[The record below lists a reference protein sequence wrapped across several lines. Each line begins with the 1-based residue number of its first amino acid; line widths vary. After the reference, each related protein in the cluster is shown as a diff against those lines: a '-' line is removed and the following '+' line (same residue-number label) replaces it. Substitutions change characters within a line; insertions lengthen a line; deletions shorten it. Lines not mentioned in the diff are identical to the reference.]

1 MNKVWMLYIT
11 FGVCGFP
18 LGDFVCVL
26 SIYSILHDSLCFPA
40 KLKKGSS
47 KSMTNWCRKAV
58 LRCLAKL
65 VDQRVIWDNVTL
77 WSWWWVWY
85 TNADIFNLMSLSH
98 YSITLNSTDFVS
110 AMQLEMT
117 IRKIS
122 IKDTLGRVVACEK
135 SQVLL
140 SLFSFWPAELSWVV
154 AQAAQSIRAAVLRAV
169 KAPHCDGKGMAST
182 SGSLVNGLFPYLLSN
197 PPDLWRWELS
207 VDEKAV
213 MRCWHLHCTD
223 GTAACTDVKGDEMLL
238 LFSSNISFQ
247 V

>member
-85 TNADIFNLMSLSH
+85 TNADIFNLMALSH
-98 YSITLNSTDFVS
+98 YSITPNSMDFVS

-122 IKDTLGRVVACEK
+122 IKDTLGRSCCTWKITGTSVT
-135 SQVLL
+135 VLFL
-140 SLFSFWPAELSWVV
+140 ASRAELSCGPGR
-154 AQAAQSIRAAVLRAV
+154 S
-169 KAPHCDGKGMAST
+169 KHKGCS
-182 SGSLVNGLFPYLLSN
+182 
-197 PPDLWRWELS
+197 
-207 VDEKAV
+207 
-213 MRCWHLHCTD
+213 
-223 GTAACTDVKGDEMLL
+223 AACSEG
-238 LFSSNISFQ
+238 SSLWWQ
-247 V
+247 GHG